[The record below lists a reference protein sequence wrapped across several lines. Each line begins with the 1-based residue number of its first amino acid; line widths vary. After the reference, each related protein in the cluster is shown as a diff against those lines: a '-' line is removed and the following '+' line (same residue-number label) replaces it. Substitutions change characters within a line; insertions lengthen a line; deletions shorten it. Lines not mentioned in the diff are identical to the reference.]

1 VTTFFISLLFI
12 SLFMLALGLGVMLGR
27 EPIRGSCGG
36 VNNPEG
42 CEVCAGSC
50 PKRKRLERQARVDSQ
65 RES

>member
-1 VTTFFISLLFI
+1 
-12 SLFMLALGLGVMLGR
+12 MLALGLGVMLGR